1 MARADN
7 IDMVKKLL
15 GNNDNISDALIEFAL
30 DNASEIIKNYCNI
43 KSVPAELNL
52 TLIRMGVDLYRNE
65 KLGSSDVPQNVTG
78 VTIGDTSTSFGNI
91 SSDYSATLL
100 KNYTKVL
107 NRYRRV
113 VFK

>member
-7 IDMVKKLL
+7 VDKVKKLL
-15 GNNDNISDALIEFAL
+15 GIKDNEQDVLVEFAL

-52 TLIRMGVDLYRNE
+52 TMIRMGVDLFRNE
-65 KLGSSDVPQNVTG
+65 KFGSSDVPLKVTG
-78 VTIGDTSTSFGNI
+78 VTIGDTSTSFGYI
-91 SSDYSATLL
+91 SADYSATVL
-100 KNYTKVL
+100 KSYTKVL

-113 VFK
+113 AFK

>member
-7 IDMVKKLL
+7 IDKAKKLL
-15 GNNDNISDALIEFAL
+15 GIKDDEQDVLVEFAL

-78 VTIGDTSTSFGNI
+78 VTIGDTSTSFGDI
-91 SSDYSATLL
+91 SSDYSETVL
-100 KNYTKVL
+100 KNYAKVL
-107 NRYRRV
+107 NRYRKV

>member
-7 IDMVKKLL
+7 VDKVKKLL
-15 GNNDNISDALIEFAL
+15 GIKGDAADVLVEFAL

-52 TLIRMGVDLYRNE
+52 TMIRMGVDLYRNE
-65 KLGSSDVPQNVTG
+65 KLGSSDVPQKVTG
-78 VTIGDTSTSFGNI
+78 VTIGDTSTSFGDI
-91 SSDYSATLL
+91 SSDYSETVL

-113 VFK
+113 AFK

>member
-7 IDMVKKLL
+7 VDKVKKLL
-15 GNNDNISDALIEFAL
+15 GIKDNEQDVLVEFAL

-43 KSVPAELNL
+43 ESVPAELNL

-65 KLGSSDVPQNVTG
+65 KLGSVDVPQKVTG
-78 VTIGDTSTSFGNI
+78 VTIGDTSTSFGDI
-91 SSDYSATLL
+91 SSDYSETVL
-100 KNYTKVL
+100 KDYTKVL

-113 VFK
+113 VFQ